1 MQIHPKGFTY
11 SVLLKK
17 DKNIENYNIKDL
29 FHIYT
34 GYREGSII
42 RNELQAGEAYEV
54 TCDTKSYYIVKMWS
68 FPKEIFY
75 LAANRN
81 EDGNYTLFAKKV
93 GDDSNPTFRR
103 PVGFGFISRDL
114 KKHLEIQ
121 FTFPR
126 QRVFMSLFPD
136 KVTIDSLLSA
146 TGGVA

>member
-1 MQIHPKGFTY
+1 MENSKIKGR
-11 SVLLKK
+11 
-17 DKNIENYNIKDL
+17 

-54 TCDTKSYYIVKMWS
+54 ECTAKPYYILKMWA
-68 FPKEIFY
+68 FPREVFY
-75 LAANRN
+75 LASNRSD
-81 EDGNYTLFAKKV
+81 DGNFTLFAKKM
-93 GDDSNPTFRR
+93 GDDSDPTFRR
-103 PVGFGFISRDL
+103 PVGFGFVSCDL

-136 KVTIDSLLSA
+136 KVTIDSLLTI

>member
-1 MQIHPKGFTY
+1 M
-11 SVLLKK
+11 
-17 DKNIENYNIKDL
+17 ENTKIKAR

-34 GYREGSII
+34 GYREGATI

-54 TCDTKSYYIVKMWS
+54 EGAAKPYYLVKMWA
-68 FPKEIFY
+68 FPRDIFY
-75 LAANRN
+75 LAANRS
-81 EDGNYTLFAKKV
+81 EDGNFTLFAKKL
-93 GDDSNPTFRR
+93 GDDSDPTFRR

-136 KVTIDSLLSA
+136 KVTIDSLLSI

>member
-1 MQIHPKGFTY
+1 MD
-11 SVLLKK
+11 S
-17 DKNIENYNIKDL
+17 KNIKAR

-34 GYREGSII
+34 GYREGAVI

-54 TCDTKSYYIVKMWS
+54 DDVKRPFYVVKMWA
-68 FPKEIFY
+68 FPKEVFY
-75 LAANRN
+75 LSRN
-81 EDGNYTLFAKKV
+81 KSEDGNFTLFAKKI
-93 GDDSNPTFRR
+93 GDESDPTFRR

-146 TGGVA
+146 DGGVA

>member
-1 MQIHPKGFTY
+1 MKT
-11 SVLLKK
+11 
-17 DKNIENYNIKDL
+17 ENIKAR

-34 GYREGSII
+34 GYREGDKIK
-42 RNELQAGEAYEV
+42 NELQAGEAYLIEAV
-54 TCDTKSYYIVKMWS
+54 KRPFYMVKMWA
-68 FPKEIFY
+68 FPRDVFY
-75 LAANRN
+75 LTTNKDKP
-81 EDGNYTLFAKKV
+81 EDFTLFAKKI
-93 GDDSNPTFRR
+93 GDESDPTFRR

-136 KVTIDSLLSA
+136 KITIDSLCSI

>member
-1 MQIHPKGFTY
+1 MDNSKIKGR
-11 SVLLKK
+11 
-17 DKNIENYNIKDL
+17 

-34 GYREGSII
+34 GYREGAVI
-42 RNELQAGEAYEV
+42 RSELQAGEAYEV
-54 TCDTKSYYIVKMWS
+54 EGTPKPYYLVKMWS
-68 FPKEIFY
+68 FPKEVFY
-75 LAANRN
+75 LAANRS
-81 EDGNYTLFAKKV
+81 EDGNFTLFAKKL

-103 PVGFGFISRDL
+103 PVGFGFVSRDL

-136 KVTIDSLLSA
+136 KVTIDSLLSI

>member
-1 MQIHPKGFTY
+1 MDTTKIKGR
-11 SVLLKK
+11 
-17 DKNIENYNIKDL
+17 

-34 GYREGSII
+34 GYREGSAI

-54 TCDTKSYYIVKMWS
+54 EGAQKPYYIVKMWA
-68 FPKEIFY
+68 FPREVFY
-75 LAANRN
+75 LATNRN
-81 EDGNYTLFAKKV
+81 EDGNFTLFAKKL
-93 GDDSNPTFRR
+93 GDDLEPTFRR
-103 PVGFGFISRDL
+103 PVGFGFISKDL

-136 KVTIDSLLSA
+136 KVTIDSLLSI